1 MFALSKY
8 IGLDRRVL
16 NIDYNNIS
24 NGGIQIGSLK
34 RVFKAGVQSGAQKGY
49 SKMIFKAGFQSGYS
63 KRIFKRDIQKGYS
76 KRVFKKDIQIPLTL
90 KNRYPTH
97 FPICHSF
104 PDNYKTPYL
113 YSLIKGYKETSVDG
127 VAASH
132 RAGG

>member
-1 MFALSKY
+1 MLSKC

-34 RVFKAGVQSGAQKGY
+34 RVFKAGAQKGS
-49 SKMIFKAGFQSGYS
+49 SKGIFKAGIQKGYS
-63 KRIFKRDIQKGYS
+63 KRIFK
-76 KRVFKKDIQIPLTL
+76 KDIQIPPTL

-97 FPICHSF
+97 LPICHSF

-113 YSLIKGYKETSVDG
+113 HSLLKGYKETSAAG

>member
-1 MFALSKY
+1 MFVLSKY

-34 RVFKAGVQSGAQKGY
+34 RVFKAGLQIGGTKRVFKKDIQSGIPKRV
-49 SKMIFKAGFQSGYS
+49 FK
-63 KRIFKRDIQKGYS
+63 KDIQKGYS

-113 YSLIKGYKETSVDG
+113 YSLLKGYKETSAAG